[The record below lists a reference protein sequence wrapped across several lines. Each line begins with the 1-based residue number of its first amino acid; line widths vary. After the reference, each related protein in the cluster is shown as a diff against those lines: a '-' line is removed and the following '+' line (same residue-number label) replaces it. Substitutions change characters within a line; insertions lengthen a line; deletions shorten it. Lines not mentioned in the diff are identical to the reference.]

1 MPRPTSKLSRSLA
14 NVRVQL
20 KTGKTR
26 SANPRDLSPEE
37 VRALEARRDQLQV
50 EMLEARRKRF
60 VARLNAHTTP
70 PRELPGE
77 DRAPT

>member
-1 MPRPTSKLSRSLA
+1 MPNGPHSKASRALA
-14 NVRVQL
+14 DIRLQL

-37 VRALEARRDQLQV
+37 VRALEARRDQLQA
-50 EMLEARRKRF
+50 EMLEARRQRF

-70 PRELPGE
+70 PRE
-77 DRAPT
+77 AP